1 MDIGQQLK
9 KIRTDQART
18 LAEVA
23 DAIGLTASSLSQIEN
38 NKMNPS
44 IQSLEA
50 LLKYYR
56 MPLSEFFRQMERA
69 DFLVVRSADIETIRT
84 QRGIL
89 ISLLASKLRDNVLES
104 YDIELQPESRVIVKT
119 ISEPFNGERFL
130 LVRSGTICCMLN
142 RSEVRMS
149 AGDSVNFKSHLP
161 CEIRN
166 DAAAPATI
174 FINGSS
180 PVL

>member
-9 KIRTDQART
+9 KIRTDQTLT

-23 DAIGLTASSLSQIEN
+23 ESIGLTASSLSQIEN
-38 NKMNPS
+38 NKMHPS

-56 MPLSEFFRQMERA
+56 IPLSEFFRQMERT
-69 DFLVVRSADIETIRT
+69 DFLIVRAAEVEAIRT

-104 YDIELQPESRVIVKT
+104 YEIELQPESRVIVKT
-119 ISEPFNGERFL
+119 ISDPFNGERFL
-130 LVRSGTICCMLN
+130 SVRSGIVHCTLN
-142 RSEVRMS
+142 RDTVALET
-149 AGDSVNFKSHLP
+149 GDSVNFKSHIP

-166 DAAAPATI
+166 ESPAPATI